1 MPLSSLT
8 NMSAATSRSPATKS
22 PCTRA
27 QLRRNQAL
35 TDEASTSSGEAELPE
50 ELLSFV
56 LTHLAGMSVGGRAT
70 PELGEITLF
79 EEGTGAAE
87 PRSAS
92 PGPRRVHPACAD
104 ARSHSGAR
112 PPAWRTARLRG
123 PLAEYSYKFWKF
135 SSHLCN

>member
-35 TDEASTSSGEAELPE
+35 TDEASSSGEAELPE

-56 LTHLAGMSVGGRAT
+56 LTDETCGPVRPALIPRA
-70 PELGEITLF
+70 
-79 EEGTGAAE
+79 
-87 PRSAS
+87 R
-92 PGPRRVHPACAD
+92 
-104 ARSHSGAR
+104 
-112 PPAWRTARLRG
+112 
-123 PLAEYSYKFWKF
+123 
-135 SSHLCN
+135 